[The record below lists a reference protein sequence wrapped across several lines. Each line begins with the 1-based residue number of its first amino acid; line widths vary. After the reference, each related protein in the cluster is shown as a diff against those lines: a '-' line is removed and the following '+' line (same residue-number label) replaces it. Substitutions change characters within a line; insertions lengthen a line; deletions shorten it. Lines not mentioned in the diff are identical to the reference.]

1 MDTFTRIYLLVLL
14 ETIVTALTGTLLGPV
29 IGGDFGYAWGYWSG
43 WVGPLAVVMLAGSA
57 LPLARLSR
65 AI

>member
-1 MDTFTRIYLLVLL
+1 MDTFTRWYLLVLI

-29 IGGDFGYAWGYWSG
+29 IGGDFGMAWGYWSG
-43 WVGPLAVVMLAGSA
+43 WIGPIAVLLLAGSA